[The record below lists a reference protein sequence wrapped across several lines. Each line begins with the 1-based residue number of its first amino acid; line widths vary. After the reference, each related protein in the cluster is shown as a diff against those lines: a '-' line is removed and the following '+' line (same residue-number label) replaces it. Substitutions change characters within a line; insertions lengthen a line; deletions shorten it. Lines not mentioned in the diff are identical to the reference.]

1 MNTPNHTSDYSSTE
15 SLPVNKKAPVYVC
28 GPGQPVASVA
38 EWVMAS
44 WLESFTSQPVAM
56 VMVGQT
62 EMSALVTALRSRFLS
77 LESQPTNSKAD
88 QSLPAA
94 VQVATDRGACLIAG
108 GQNGLPSLVSN
119 TLLSGSLLD
128 ALQAPAPLLLVCCQ
142 EENDSAVEDLAVRLR
157 LYPFAPQA

>member
-1 MNTPNHTSDYSSTE
+1 M
-15 SLPVNKKAPVYVC
+15 NKKAPVYLC

-44 WLESFTSQPVAM
+44 WLDSYQQQPVAM
-56 VMVGQT
+56 VMVGQA
-62 EMSALVTALRSRFLS
+62 EMSAFVSALRARFLNC
-77 LESQPTNSKAD
+77 EGQPTNTKAD

-108 GQNGLPSLVSN
+108 GQDGLPSLVSN

-142 EENDSAVEDLAVRLR
+142 EENHSAVEGLAERLR
-157 LYPFAPQA
+157 LFPFPPQA